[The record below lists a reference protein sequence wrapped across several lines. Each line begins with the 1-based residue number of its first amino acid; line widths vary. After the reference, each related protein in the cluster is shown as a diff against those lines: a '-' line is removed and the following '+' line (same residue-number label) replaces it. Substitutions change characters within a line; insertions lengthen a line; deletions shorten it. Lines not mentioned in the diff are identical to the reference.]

1 MTGLRSSP
9 RSVHPRVRGEHAL
22 LPVFAETVNGP
33 SPRARG
39 TPWRALQQQTRRPV
53 HPRVRGEHPNICERY
68 AKIFGP
74 SPRARGTLVLLCNT
88 GRNYTVHPRVR
99 GEHDL
104 SLTPD
109 ESAFG
114 PSPRARGTR
123 AWPLAQLRVL
133 RSIPACAGNTPLAAP
148 TCGPASV
155 HPRVRGEHALIRC
168 AIRRVDGPSPRA
180 RGTPE
185 IKFHTSA
192 GARSIPACAGNTRT
206 LSCCAR
212 PRAVHP
218 RVRGEH
224 VRPVSQS
231 QQYQRSIPAC
241 AGNTISSPLLA
252 ALQGGPSPRARGTP
266 VWPRSTTVGSTVHP
280 RVRGEH
286 VSLDLSSSKAVG
298 PSPRA
303 RGTQGLQPLRLQG
316 RRSIPACAGNTL
328 SWFSVSDVPAGPS
341 PRARGTLAHVGR
353 LRRCSRGPSPRARG
367 TRAGH
372 RCSGQRR
379 PVHPRVR
386 GGHGPDAG
394 FAVPPDGPSPR
405 ARGTRRRAP

>member
-1 MTGLRSSP
+1 MVWIDRQ
-9 RSVHPRVRGEHAL
+9 RNR
-22 LPVFAETVNGP
+22 GP

-53 HPRVRGEHPNICERY
+53 HPRVRGERPNICERY

-241 AGNTISSPLLA
+241 AGNTGVA
-252 ALQGGPSPRARGTP
+252 ALDHRGLYGPSPRAWGTRE
-266 VWPRSTTVGSTVHP
+266 PRSKFVESRWSIPACAGNTRSPAPSPPGPPVHP

-286 VSLDLSSSKAVG
+286 VVLVQRERRSG
-298 PSPRA
+298 
-303 RGTQGLQPLRLQG
+303 
-316 RRSIPACAGNTL
+316 RSIPACAGNTGPRWTAQAL
-328 SWFSVSDVPAGPS
+328 FARSIPACAGNTSGS
-341 PRARGTLAHVGR
+341 PL
-353 LRRCSRGPSPRARG
+353 
-367 TRAGH
+367 
-372 RCSGQRR
+372 
-379 PVHPRVR
+379 
-386 GGHGPDAG
+386 
-394 FAVPPDGPSPR
+394 
-405 ARGTRRRAP
+405 